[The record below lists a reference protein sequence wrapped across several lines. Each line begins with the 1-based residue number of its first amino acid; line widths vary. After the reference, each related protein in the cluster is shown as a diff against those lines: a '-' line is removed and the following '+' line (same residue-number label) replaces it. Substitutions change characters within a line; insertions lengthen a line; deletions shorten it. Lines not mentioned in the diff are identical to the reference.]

1 MLVHDFEKE
10 LERLESQKQK
20 LVIDISKISKKL
32 SDNKFLDKAPKDIVD
47 LQRERLGK
55 NEKSL
60 EKLNESIARLK

>member
-1 MLVHDFEKE
+1 M
-10 LERLESQKQK
+10 S
-20 LVIDISKISKKL
+20 ISKISKKL
-32 SDNKFLDKAPKDIVD
+32 LDNNFLDKAPKDVVD